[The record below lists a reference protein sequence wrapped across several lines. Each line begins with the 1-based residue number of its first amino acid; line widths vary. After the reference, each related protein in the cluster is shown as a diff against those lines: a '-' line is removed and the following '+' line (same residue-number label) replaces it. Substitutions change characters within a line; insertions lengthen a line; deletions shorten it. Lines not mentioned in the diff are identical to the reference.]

1 MKKKLFTLITLPFIL
16 AGCSNHTGIKTSE
29 ALAYIKTFDEDPTIT
44 EYSFEYKYT
53 FYDEETKKNK
63 TIEGE
68 DFGELHY
75 NPVPGEDLDF
85 QLDEDVSKS
94 YFFEM
99 PLTLNASNFYLLTD
113 GALDLN
119 NCMYG
124 IISMR
129 LTYPSGTISHVY
141 INKTENGGIKFESF
155 NSFVNVAVYTL
166 DVDSIRGRIDGIF
179 EFNKN
184 GLLVRECIQSVGFN
198 QDKAANDITMFKF
211 EAKYSY

>member
-16 AGCSNHTGIKTSE
+16 AGCSNHSGIKTSE
-29 ALAYIKTFDEDPTIT
+29 ALAHIKTFDEDPTIT
-44 EYSFEYKYT
+44 EYAYEAKYT
-53 FYDEETKKNK
+53 F
-63 TIEGE
+63 EGE
-68 DFGELHY
+68 THEEEGFGDLNY

-85 QLDEDVSKS
+85 QYDEDVSKS

-99 PLTLNASNFYLLTD
+99 PLTLKASNFYLLTD

-129 LTYPSGTISHVY
+129 LTYPSGTISQVY
-141 INKTENGGIKFESF
+141 INKTANGGIKFESF

-166 DVDSIRGRIDGIF
+166 DIDSIRGRIDGEF
-179 EFNKN
+179 EFNEN
-184 GLLVRECIQSVGFN
+184 GLLVRECIQSVGF
-198 QDKAANDITMFKF
+198 DEKAAAKDFRHFKF